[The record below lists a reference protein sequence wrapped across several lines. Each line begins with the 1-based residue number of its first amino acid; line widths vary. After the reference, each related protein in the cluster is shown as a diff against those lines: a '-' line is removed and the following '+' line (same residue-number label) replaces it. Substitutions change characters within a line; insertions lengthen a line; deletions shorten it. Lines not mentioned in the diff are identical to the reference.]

1 VLNWPQAGWGPPSR
15 RNRTGTLPEKA
26 EALVDKREKK
36 RETMRYVAI
45 GFCFMLGCQPTTRT
59 ATTSPTGIRA
69 STMFTDSAI
78 YRCKEA
84 DTIAKLTVIPREC
97 TLRDQRV
104 EIR

>member
-1 VLNWPQAGWGPPSR
+1 
-15 RNRTGTLPEKA
+15 
-26 EALVDKREKK
+26 
-36 RETMRYVAI
+36 MRCVAI

-59 ATTSPTGIRA
+59 ATTSATGIGK

-78 YRCKEA
+78 YRVRCKEA
-84 DTIAKLTVIPREC
+84 DTVAKLTVIPREC

>member
-1 VLNWPQAGWGPPSR
+1 
-15 RNRTGTLPEKA
+15 
-26 EALVDKREKK
+26 
-36 RETMRYVAI
+36 MRYVAI

-59 ATTSPTGIRA
+59 ATTSSAGIRA

-78 YRCKEA
+78 YRVRCKEA

-97 TLRDQRV
+97 ALRDQRV

>member
-1 VLNWPQAGWGPPSR
+1 
-15 RNRTGTLPEKA
+15 
-26 EALVDKREKK
+26 
-36 RETMRYVAI
+36 MRYVAI
-45 GFCFMLGCQPTTRT
+45 GFCFMFGCQPTTRT
-59 ATTSPTGIRA
+59 ATTLPTGIRA

-78 YRCKEA
+78 YRVRCKEA

>member
-1 VLNWPQAGWGPPSR
+1 
-15 RNRTGTLPEKA
+15 
-26 EALVDKREKK
+26 
-36 RETMRYVAI
+36 MRYLAI
-45 GFCFMLGCQPTTRT
+45 GFCFMLGCQPSAKT

-78 YRCKEA
+78 YRVRCKEA
-84 DTIAKLTVIPREC
+84 DTIAKLTEIPREC